1 MQNKKFTI
9 TKPAASVGFFSTGVR
24 RFCLKIGERLKRL
37 RMINSLTQEELAS
50 RADLTKGFIS
60 QLEND
65 ATSPSIA
72 TLKDILDV
80 FGVSMQEFFSDTT
93 DEESVVFGKDARVQ
107 ATDDDDSIR
116 VELLVPGAQNRE
128 MDPVLVTLDPGEEMD
143 EQPFHEG
150 EEFGFVI
157 LGNVQLKL
165 DDKVHTVKKD
175 ECFYFTSDKR
185 HSVKNIGKGPAKILW
200 VVTPPTF
207 YY

>member
-1 MQNKKFTI
+1 
-9 TKPAASVGFFSTGVR
+9 V
-24 RFCLKIGERLKRL
+24 KIGERLKRL

-50 RADLTKGFIS
+50 RADLTKGYIS

-80 FGVSMQEFFSDTT
+80 FGVSMQEFFSETT
-93 DEESVVFGKDARVQ
+93 DEDVVYGKDARVQ
-107 ATDDDDSIR
+107 ATDDGEKIK
-116 VELLVPGAQNRE
+116 VELLVPGAQNRG

-150 EEFGFVI
+150 EEFGFVL
-157 LGNVQLKL
+157 LGKVRLRL
-165 DDKVHTVKKD
+165 DDRFYTVKRD
-175 ECFYFTSDKR
+175 ECFYFTSDKK
-185 HSVKNIGKGPAKILW
+185 HAVKNIGKGLAKILW

>member
-1 MQNKKFTI
+1 
-9 TKPAASVGFFSTGVR
+9 
-24 RFCLKIGERLKRL
+24 LKIGERLKRL
-37 RMINSLTQEELAS
+37 RMVNSLTQEELAS
-50 RADLTKGFIS
+50 RADLTKGYIS

-80 FGVSMQEFFSDTT
+80 FGVSMQVFFSETA
-93 DEESVVFGKDARVQ
+93 DEDIVFGRDARVM
-107 ATDDDDSIR
+107 AADDEKIS
-116 VELLVPGAQNRE
+116 VELLVPGAQHKE
-128 MDPVLVTLDPGEEMD
+128 MDPVLVALQPGGEMD

-150 EEFGFVI
+150 EEFGFV
-157 LGNVQLKL
+157 LAGKVQIKL
-165 DDKVHTVKKD
+165 DERLYTVNKD

-185 HSVKNIGKGPAKILW
+185 HSVKNIGKGVARILW

>member
-1 MQNKKFTI
+1 M
-9 TKPAASVGFFSTGVR
+9 
-24 RFCLKIGERLKRL
+24 KIGERLKRL

-50 RADLTKGFIS
+50 RADLTKGYIS

-80 FGVSMQEFFSDTT
+80 FGVSMQEFFSEIS
-93 DEESVVFGKDARVQ
+93 DEDIVYGKDARVQ
-107 ATDDDDSIR
+107 ATDDDDKIK

-128 MDPVLVTLDPGEEMD
+128 MDPVLVTLDPGGEMD

-150 EEFGFVI
+150 EEFGFVL
-157 LGNVQLKL
+157 LGKIQLRL
-165 DDKVHTVKKD
+165 DDRLYTVRKD
-175 ECFYFTSDKR
+175 ECFYFTSDKK
-185 HSVKNIGKGPAKILW
+185 HAVKNIGKGPARLLW

>member
-1 MQNKKFTI
+1 M
-9 TKPAASVGFFSTGVR
+9 
-24 RFCLKIGERLKRL
+24 KIGERLKRL

-107 ATDDDDSIR
+107 PTGDDDRIR

-128 MDPVLVTLDPGEEMD
+128 MDPVLVTLESGEEMD

-150 EEFGFVI
+150 EEFGFVL
-157 LGNVQLKL
+157 LGKVQLKL

>member
-1 MQNKKFTI
+1 M
-9 TKPAASVGFFSTGVR
+9 
-24 RFCLKIGERLKRL
+24 KIGERLKRL
-37 RMINSLTQEELAS
+37 RIINSLTQEELAS

-93 DEESVVFGKDARVQ
+93 DAEDIVYGKDARVQ
-107 ATDDDDSIR
+107 ASNDEKIK

-128 MDPVLVTLDPGEEMD
+128 MDPVLVTLAPGEEMD
-143 EQPFHEG
+143 EQQFHEG
-150 EEFGFVI
+150 EEFGFVL
-157 LGNVQLKL
+157 LGKVQLKL
-165 DDKVHTVKKD
+165 DEKLHTVRKD
-175 ECFYFTSDKR
+175 ECFYFSSDKK
-185 HSVKNIGKGPAKILW
+185 HSVKNIGKGPARILW
-200 VVTPPTF
+200 VLTPPTF

>member
-1 MQNKKFTI
+1 
-9 TKPAASVGFFSTGVR
+9 
-24 RFCLKIGERLKRL
+24 LKIGERLKRL
-37 RMINSLTQEELAS
+37 RIINSLTQEELAS

-93 DEESVVFGKDARVQ
+93 DAEDIVYGKEARVQ
-107 ATDDDDSIR
+107 ASNDEKVR

-128 MDPVLVTLDPGEEMD
+128 MDPVLVTLAPGEEMD
-143 EQPFHEG
+143 EQQFHEG
-150 EEFGFVI
+150 EEFGFVL
-157 LGNVQLKL
+157 LGKVQLKL
-165 DDKVHTVKKD
+165 DEKLHTVKKD
-175 ECFYFTSDKR
+175 ECFYFSSDKK
-185 HSVKNIGKGPAKILW
+185 HSVKNIGKGPARILW

>member
-1 MQNKKFTI
+1 
-9 TKPAASVGFFSTGVR
+9 
-24 RFCLKIGERLKRL
+24 LKIGERLKRL

-50 RADLTKGFIS
+50 RADLTKGYIS

-80 FGVSMQEFFSDTT
+80 FGVSMQEFFSEII
-93 DEESVVFGKDARVQ
+93 DEDIVYGKDSRVQ
-107 ATDDDDSIR
+107 ATDDDDGIK

-128 MDPVLVTLDPGEEMD
+128 MDPVLVTLAPGEEME
-143 EQPFHEG
+143 EQDFHEG
-150 EEFGFVI
+150 EEFGFVL
-157 LGNVQLKL
+157 LGKIQLRL
-165 DDKVHTVKKD
+165 DNKIHTVKKD

-185 HSVKNIGKGPAKILW
+185 HSVKNIGKTPAKILW

>member
-1 MQNKKFTI
+1 M
-9 TKPAASVGFFSTGVR
+9 
-24 RFCLKIGERLKRL
+24 KIGERLKRL

-50 RADLTKGFIS
+50 RADLTKGYIS

-65 ATSPSIA
+65 TTSPSIA

-80 FGVSMQEFFSDTT
+80 FGVSMQEFFSETT
-93 DEESVVFGKDARVQ
+93 DENIVYGKDARVQ
-107 ATDDDDSIR
+107 PTDVEDKIK

-128 MDPVLVTLDPGEEMD
+128 MDPVLVTLDPGAEMD

-150 EEFGFVI
+150 EEFGFVL
-157 LGNVQLKL
+157 LGKVQLRL
-165 DDKVHTVKKD
+165 DDRLYTVKKD
-175 ECFYFTSDKR
+175 ECFYFTSDKK
-185 HSVKNIGKGPAKILW
+185 HAVKNIGRGPVKILW

>member
-1 MQNKKFTI
+1 M
-9 TKPAASVGFFSTGVR
+9 
-24 RFCLKIGERLKRL
+24 KIGERLKRL

-60 QLEND
+60 QMEND

-93 DEESVVFGKDARVQ
+93 DAEDIVYGKDARVQ
-107 ATDDDDSIR
+107 ASDDDDRIR

-128 MDPVLVTLDPGEEMD
+128 MDPVLVTLEPGEEME

-150 EEFGFVI
+150 EEFGFVL
-157 LGNVQLKL
+157 LGKIQLRL
-165 DDKVHTVKKD
+165 DDRLYRVKKD
-175 ECFYFTSDKR
+175 ECFYFSSDKK
-185 HSVKNIGKGPAKILW
+185 HAVKNIGKGPARILW

>member
-1 MQNKKFTI
+1 M
-9 TKPAASVGFFSTGVR
+9 
-24 RFCLKIGERLKRL
+24 KRL
-37 RMINSLTQEELAS
+37 RMANSLTQEELAS

-72 TLKDILDV
+72 TLKDIVDV
-80 FGVSMQEFFSDTT
+80 LGISMQEFFS
-93 DEESVVFGKDARVQ
+93 EEPAQDVVFGKESRVQ
-107 ATDDDDSIR
+107 ATDDGDNVK

-128 MDPVLVTLDPGEEMD
+128 MDPVLVTLEPGGEMD
-143 EQPFHEG
+143 EQPMHEG

-157 LGNVQLKL
+157 SGKVQLRL
-165 DDKVHTVKKD
+165 DDKVYTVDKG
-175 ECFYFTSDKR
+175 ECFYFSSDHR
-185 HSVKNIGKGPAKILW
+185 HTVKNIGKGAAKLLW

>member
-1 MQNKKFTI
+1 
-9 TKPAASVGFFSTGVR
+9 
-24 RFCLKIGERLKRL
+24 LKIGERLKRF
-37 RMINSLTQEELAS
+37 RMTNSLTQEELAS
-50 RADLTKGFIS
+50 RADLTKGYIS

-80 FGVSMQEFFSDTT
+80 FGVSMQEFFSKIS
-93 DEESVVFGKDARVQ
+93 DEDIVYGKDARVQ
-107 ATDDDDSIR
+107 ATDDDDKIK

-128 MDPVLVTLDPGEEMD
+128 MDPVLVTLDPGGEMD

-150 EEFGFVI
+150 EEIGFVL
-157 LGNVQLKL
+157 LGKVQLRL
-165 DDKVHTVKKD
+165 DDRLYTVKKD
-175 ECFYFTSDKR
+175 ECFYFTSDKK
-185 HSVKNIGKGPAKILW
+185 HSVKNIGRGPAKILW

>member
-1 MQNKKFTI
+1 MLNSEV
-9 TKPAASVGFFSTGVR
+9 SV
-24 RFCLKIGERLKRL
+24 KIGERLKRL

-50 RADLTKGFIS
+50 RADLTKGYIS

-72 TLKDILDV
+72 TLKDIIDV
-80 FGVSMQEFFSDTT
+80 FGVSMQEFFSEVT
-93 DEESVVFGKDARVQ
+93 DEDVIFGKEARVQ
-107 ATDDDDSIR
+107 ASDDEAGIR

-128 MDPVLVTLDPGEEMD
+128 MDPVLVTLAPGEEMD

-150 EEFGFVI
+150 DEFGFV
-157 LGNVQLKL
+157 LFGKVQLRL
-165 DDKVHTVKKD
+165 DDRLYTVKKD
-175 ECFYFTSDKR
+175 ECFYFSSDKK
-185 HSVKNIGKGPAKILW
+185 HAVKNIGKTDAKILW